1 MINPTQL
8 RDLITRVLKEIPH
21 GYSEDTVELMMMIAA
36 HESHLGTYLSQVNGP
51 ALGIFQIEPVTH
63 DDTWA
68 NGDSCE
74 ANGAILGYNLECTI
88 GGEPLEYDLRY
99 QIFMARQKLFM
110 ITKAI
115 PSELGARARYCKYY
129 WNTVHGKA
137 RAADYLDAYLNY
149 CVE

>member
-21 GYSEDTVELMMMIAA
+21 GYSEDAVELMMMIGA
-36 HESHLGTYLSQVNGP
+36 HESHLGTYLRQINGGP
-51 ALGIFQIEPVTH
+51 ARGLWEMEELTH

-68 NGDSCE
+68 NGDSIC
-74 ANGAILGYNLECTI
+74 ANAQILGIECAV
-88 GGEPLEYDLRY
+88 EKLEYDLRY
-99 QIFMARQKLFM
+99 QIFMVRQKLFM